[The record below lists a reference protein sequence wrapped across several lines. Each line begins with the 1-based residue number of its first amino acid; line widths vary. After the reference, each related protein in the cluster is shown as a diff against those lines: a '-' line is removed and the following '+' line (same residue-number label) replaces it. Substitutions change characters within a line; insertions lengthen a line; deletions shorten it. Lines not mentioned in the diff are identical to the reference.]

1 VPRAVDWAYPSR
13 FEHDETGAGEM
24 PVLQRACETV
34 KCLLKNN
41 QWEFLIFRLGRRRSP
56 KWKKPG
62 ELPGFLL
69 VRYAIR
75 NRRLQ
80 IREVAMPELRMPER
94 HWLKPM
100 RRLDDML
107 KRPNIVS
114 RICGRPSTAQ

>member
-1 VPRAVDWAYPSR
+1 MPRAVDWAYPSR

-41 QWEFLIFRLGRRRSP
+41 PWEFLIFRLGRRRSP

-69 VRYAIR
+69 VRYAIP
-75 NRRLQ
+75 NRRLH
-80 IREVAMPELRMPER
+80 IREGSNAR
-94 HWLKPM
+94 
-100 RRLDDML
+100 
-107 KRPNIVS
+107 
-114 RICGRPSTAQ
+114 TANAGAALAKTNATVG

>member
-41 QWEFLIFRLGRRRSP
+41 PWEFLIFRLGRRRSP

-62 ELPGFLL
+62 ETAGLP
-69 VRYAIR
+69 AC
-75 NRRLQ
+75 
-80 IREVAMPELRMPER
+80 ALRDTQQTLTYPR
-94 HWLKPM
+94 
-100 RRLDDML
+100 
-107 KRPNIVS
+107 
-114 RICGRPSTAQ
+114 G